1 MQTLI
6 TEEARNSCELW
17 LPAGSRNDR
26 GQLVTLYTDDLFYS
40 DPSLRSGVTGRSV
53 FNPRLEQARCSTR
66 AGSGPAKPP
75 PDHFRN
81 KWRASATGGRDTLI
95 RHGIRGNVTA
105 RERAGQTAPNS
116 PIC

>member
-53 FNPRLEQARCSTR
+53 FNPRLEQPRCSNSSRIRTR
-66 AGSGPAKPP
+66 ETTTGPLPQQMARIGDGRARY
-75 PDHFRN
+75 PDSPRYPRQCN
-81 KWRASATGGRDTLI
+81 GARARWA
-95 RHGIRGNVTA
+95 NCA
-105 RERAGQTAPNS
+105 
-116 PIC
+116 